1 MESKRI
7 VLNKKIINGE
17 SIVDY
22 VIGYYDDIGGPNGFN
37 YKIPIFG
44 VINFNRISKVL
55 INYLGSMQ
63 WINIQTERIFQNK
76 QAIILAKNKQH
87 NIENLK
93 SIK

>member
-7 VLNKKIINGE
+7 VLNKKIIGNE

-22 VIGYYDDIGGPNGFN
+22 VVGYYVDMGGPNGFN
-37 YKIPIFG
+37 YIIPIFG
-44 VINFNRISKVL
+44 VINFNRISKVF